1 VSSGAP
7 AEIKGKAQRFQMPIS
22 LITCS
27 AGTGPSA
34 GALNRFG
41 DTTNARAYPAGQTL
55 GQTANFRQT
64 APKIHVS
71 PGFAAYFGPP
81 PPKRI
86 STPMRGGARDGRGQT
101 GLAANFRQT
110 APEIHASLVSPKV
123 A

>member
-1 VSSGAP
+1 
-7 AEIKGKAQRFQMPIS
+7 MPIS
-22 LITCS
+22 LITCG
-27 AGTGPSA
+27 AGVGPCA

-71 PGFAAYFGPP
+71 PGCAAYFGPP

-86 STPMRGGARDGRGQT
+86 STLMRGGARGGRGRRGQT

-110 APEIHASLVSPKV
+110 APEIHASLVSPRV